1 MTLNNPQNFYHPE
14 DDLPAYALGALDAA
28 ESLAIETHLAN
39 CFHCSRLLADLQP
52 AALALSQAVPEHTPP
67 SQLQA
72 ALIAQLPPSPA
83 ATARPAAT
91 DQPTAGAA
99 APAASPAASP
109 AAPTPSPTAR
119 SGISNYLLP
128 LAAVLVIG
136 LFAASLLFNFLTANR
151 VSGIQQESATATARL
166 AQLESDRATAN
177 AQLEQVSAGNARA
190 DTAIQRLMAANYLM
204 AQPATQPLR
213 LQPTSGD
220 SQSEGILLVT
230 RDGRRAVL
238 MLANTAPESP
248 ARSYRVWLTR
258 NGQQVPVGAITVAPS
273 GWGTMPLNPPEN
285 LYGFDSVN
293 LTVADPADND
303 DLTGEMVL
311 QTRIISPYSR

>member
-1 MTLNNPQNFYHPE
+1 MTLNNPPNFYHPE

-28 ESLAIETHLAN
+28 ESQAVETHLAN

-52 AALALSQAVPEHTPP
+52 AALSLAQAVPEHTPP

-83 ATARPAAT
+83 ATARPPAAT
-91 DQPTAGAA
+91 
-99 APAASPAASP
+99 PAASPA
-109 AAPTPSPTAR
+109 AR

-136 LFAASLLFNFLTANR
+136 LFAASLLLNFLTANR
-151 VSGIQQESATATARL
+151 VSGIQQESANANARL
-166 AQLESDRATAN
+166 AQLESDRANTT

-213 LQPTSGD
+213 LQPTGGD
-220 SQSEGILLVT
+220 SQSEGLLLVT

-303 DLTGEMVL
+303 DSLAGEMVL

>member
-1 MTLNNPQNFYHPE
+1 MTLNNPHHFYHPE

-28 ESLAIETHLAN
+28 ESLAVETHLAN

-52 AALALSQAVPEHTPP
+52 AALALSQSVPEQTPP

-72 ALIAQLPPSPA
+72 AVIAQLPPSPA
-83 ATARPAAT
+83 ETAENARP
-91 DQPTAGAA
+91 P
-99 APAASPAASP
+99 APAASLAAPATPP
-109 AAPTPSPTAR
+109 AAPTPSPTTR

-128 LAAVLVIG
+128 LAAILVIG
-136 LFAASLLFNFLTANR
+136 LFAASLLLNFLTANR
-151 VSGIQQESATATARL
+151 VSGIQQESANANARL
-166 AQLESDRATAN
+166 AQLESDRANAN

-303 DLTGEMVL
+303 DALAGEMVL

>member
-1 MTLNNPQNFYHPE
+1 MTLNNPHNFYHPE

-52 AALALSQAVPEHTPP
+52 AALALSQSVPEHTPP

-72 ALIAQLPPSPA
+72 ALIAQLPPSQA
-83 ATARPAAT
+83 ETVATARPPAAT
-91 DQPTAGAA
+91 PAA
-99 APAASPAASP
+99 SLTAPAASPA
-109 AAPTPSPTAR
+109 AR

-136 LFAASLLFNFLTANR
+136 LFAASLLLNFLTANR
-151 VSGIQQESATATARL
+151 VSGIQQESANANARL
-166 AQLESDRATAN
+166 AQLESDRANTT

-213 LQPTSGD
+213 LQPTGGD
-220 SQSEGILLVT
+220 SQSEGLLLVT

-248 ARSYRVWLTR
+248 ARSYRVWLAR

-303 DLTGEMVL
+303 DALAGEMVL

>member
-1 MTLNNPQNFYHPE
+1 MTLNNPHNFYHPE

-52 AALALSQAVPEHTPP
+52 AALALSQSVPEHTPP

-72 ALIAQLPPSPA
+72 ALIAQLPPSQA
-83 ATARPAAT
+83 ETVATARPPAAT
-91 DQPTAGAA
+91 PAA
-99 APAASPAASP
+99 SLTAPAASPA
-109 AAPTPSPTAR
+109 AR

-128 LAAVLVIG
+128 LASVLVIG
-136 LFAASLLFNFLTANR
+136 LFAASLLLNFLTANR
-151 VSGIQQESATATARL
+151 VSGIQQESANANARL

-220 SQSEGILLVT
+220 SQSEGLLLVT
-230 RDGRRAVL
+230 RDGRRAFL

-258 NGQQVPVGAITVAPS
+258 NGRQVPVGAITVAPS
-273 GWGTMPLNPPEN
+273 GWGTIPLNPPEN

-303 DLTGEMVL
+303 DSLAGEMVL

>member
-1 MTLNNPQNFYHPE
+1 MTLNNPHHFYHPE

-28 ESLAIETHLAN
+28 ESLAVETHLAN

-52 AALALSQAVPEHTPP
+52 AALALSQSVPEHTPP

-72 ALIAQLPPSPA
+72 AVIAQLPPSPA
-83 ATARPAAT
+83 ETAETARPPAPAASL
-91 DQPTAGAA
+91 A
-99 APAASPAASP
+99 APAASPT
-109 AAPTPSPTAR
+109 APTPSPTAR

-151 VSGIQQESATATARL
+151 VNGIQQESANANARL
-166 AQLESDRATAN
+166 AQLESDRATAT

-220 SQSEGILLVT
+220 SQSEGLLLVT

-303 DLTGEMVL
+303 DSLAGEMVL

>member
-1 MTLNNPQNFYHPE
+1 MTLNNPHNFYHPE

-28 ESLAIETHLAN
+28 ESLAVETHLAN

-52 AALALSQAVPEHTPP
+52 AALALSQSVPEHTPP

-72 ALIAQLPPSPA
+72 AVIAQLPPSPA
-83 ATARPAAT
+83 ETAQPLET
-91 DQPTAGAA
+91 DRLSTAGAA
-99 APAASPAASP
+99 APAAPPA
-109 AAPTPSPTAR
+109 AR

-151 VSGIQQESATATARL
+151 VSGIQQESANANARL

-303 DLTGEMVL
+303 DALAGEMVL

>member
-52 AALALSQAVPEHTPP
+52 AALALSQSVPEHTPP

-72 ALIAQLPPSPA
+72 AVIAQLPPSPA
-83 ATARPAAT
+83 ETAETARPAE
-91 DQPTAGAA
+91 TAPPPAA
-99 APAASPAASP
+99 APAAPA
-109 AAPTPSPTAR
+109 TPPTAR

-151 VSGIQQESATATARL
+151 VSGIQQESAAAKARL
-166 AQLESDRATAN
+166 AQLESDRATAT

-220 SQSEGILLVT
+220 SQSEGLLLVT

>member
-1 MTLNNPQNFYHPE
+1 MTLNNPKNFYHPE

-28 ESLAIETHLAN
+28 ESLAVETHLSN

-52 AALALSQAVPEHTPP
+52 AALALSQAIPEHTPP

-72 ALIAQLPPSPA
+72 AVIAQLPPSPA
-83 ATARPAAT
+83 ATARPLET
-91 DQPTAGAA
+91 DRLSTAGAA
-99 APAASPAASP
+99 APAASPSAPAASP
-109 AAPTPSPTAR
+109 AAR

-136 LFAASLLFNFLTANR
+136 LLAASLLFNFLTANR
-151 VSGIQQESATATARL
+151 VNGIQQESATANARL
-166 AQLESDRATAN
+166 AQLESDRAAAT

-220 SQSEGILLVT
+220 SQSEGLLLVT

-293 LTVADPADND
+293 LTVADPTDND
-303 DLTGEMVL
+303 DSLAGEMVL

>member
-28 ESLAIETHLAN
+28 ESLSVETHLAN

-52 AALALSQAVPEHTPP
+52 AALSLAQAVPEHTPP

-83 ATARPAAT
+83 ETAATARPPAAT
-91 DQPTAGAA
+91 PAA
-99 APAASPAASP
+99 SLTAPAASPAAAP
-109 AAPTPSPTAR
+109 AAR

-136 LFAASLLFNFLTANR
+136 LFAASLLLNFLTANR
-151 VSGIQQESATATARL
+151 VSGIQQESANASARL
-166 AQLESDRATAN
+166 DQLESDRANTT

-190 DTAIQRLMAANYLM
+190 DNAIQRLMAANYLM

-213 LQPTSGD
+213 LQPTGGD
-220 SQSEGILLVT
+220 SQSEGLLLVT

-303 DLTGEMVL
+303 DALAGEMVL